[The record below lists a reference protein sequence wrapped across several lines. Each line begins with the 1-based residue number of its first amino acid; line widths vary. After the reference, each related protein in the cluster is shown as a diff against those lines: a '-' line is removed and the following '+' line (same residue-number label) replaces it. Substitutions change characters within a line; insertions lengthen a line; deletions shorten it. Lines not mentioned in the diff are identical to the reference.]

1 MKRIPGQTFV
11 KLCNDQTINKNP
23 EITNLL
29 MLDHVNAKDNEKM
42 FFKEKGDSITRNK
55 RDYLENGNI
64 IYDETRN

>member
-1 MKRIPGQTFV
+1 
-11 KLCNDQTINKNP
+11 
-23 EITNLL
+23 

-42 FFKEKGDSITRNK
+42 FFKKKGDSITRNK